1 MPLQVCIV
9 IGLYSVNPF
18 LLHWF
23 TFAIFTCST
32 LETLK
37 EAYEAQSAA
46 MKDLQAQIKMIAE
59 RQNAYLKC
67 PDAQMEEVTVADG
80 ASGDCMPL
88 TTKAEQ
94 AGSAGSPAQLKWKYL
109 KLCLNSD
116 PKHSYF
122 V

>member
-23 TFAIFTCST
+23 SFAIFTCST

-37 EAYEAQSAA
+37 EVYEAQSAA
-46 MKDLQAQIKMIAE
+46 MKDLQEQIRMIAE

-80 ASGDCMPL
+80 ASGDCLRQQKLNRPVQQ
-88 TTKAEQ
+88 EV
-94 AGSAGSPAQLKWKYL
+94 QL
-109 KLCLNSD
+109 SSSGD
-116 PKHSYF
+116 I
-122 V
+122 

>member
-23 TFAIFTCST
+23 TFAILTCSM

-46 MKDLQAQIKMIAE
+46 MKDLQAQMKVIAE
-59 RQNAYLKC
+59 RRNAHLKC

-80 ASGDCMPL
+80 ASGDCL
-88 TTKAEQ
+88 RQ
-94 AGSAGSPAQLKWKYL
+94 Q
-109 KLCLNSD
+109 KLNRPVQQEVHLSSSGD
-116 PKHSYF
+116 I
-122 V
+122 